1 MPQDTVQRD
10 GIGNDANFLLERIAR
25 SPRRRVRLL
34 KKLLG
39 ESDCRRLGI
48 ITIPKGFKLSVVIPV
63 FNEKRWLRELVRR
76 VEAVP
81 IPKEI
86 ILVDDASTDGTKEIL
101 QDMERRGHRVLYQP
115 VNKGKGAALRCG
127 FRHAVGDVVLVQD
140 ADLEYDPADYP
151 ALLQPI
157 LENRADVVY
166 GTRFSGTSRRISY
179 FGHFLA
185 NRMLTFLSNLFTR
198 LNLSDMETCYK
209 VFRREVLDGITLTSD
224 RFGFEPEFTAR
235 IARQRPAWR
244 IYEVPISY
252 AGRSY
257 AEGKKIGLRD
267 ALQAIYCIVRFGM
280 FK

>member
-1 MPQDTVQRD
+1 MPRVTVQGSGFR
-10 GIGNDANFLLERIAR
+10 DANGLLERIAR
-25 SPRRRVRLL
+25 SPRKRVRLL

-48 ITIPKGFKLSVVIPV
+48 VSIPKGFKLSVVIPV
-63 FNEKRWLRELVRR
+63 YNEKRWLRELVRR

-81 IPKEI
+81 VPKEI
-86 ILVDDASTDGTKEIL
+86 ILVDDASTDGTREIL
-101 QDMERRGHRVLYQP
+101 QEMQQRGHLVLYQAA
-115 VNKGKGAALRCG
+115 NKGKGAALRRG
-127 FRHAVGDVVLVQD
+127 FRHATGDVIVVQD
-140 ADLEYDPADYP
+140 ADLEYDPAEYP

-166 GTRFSGTSRRISY
+166 GSRFSGSCRRVSY

-185 NRMLTFLSNLFTR
+185 NRFLTFLSNLFTR

-224 RFGFEPEFTAR
+224 RFGFEPEITAK
-235 IARQRPAWR
+235 IARQSPAWR

-267 ALQAIYCIVRFGM
+267 ALQAIFCIVRFGM

>member
-1 MPQDTVQRD
+1 MSRVKVHRS
-10 GIGNDANFLLERIAR
+10 GLRDANLLLERIAR
-25 SPRRRVRLL
+25 SPRKRVRLL

-63 FNEKRWLRELVRR
+63 YNEKTWLRELVRR

-86 ILVDDASTDGTKEIL
+86 ILVDDASSDGTLEIL
-101 QDMERRGHRVLYQP
+101 KDMEKRGHRVLFQAA
-115 VNKGKGAALRCG
+115 NKGKGAALRRG
-127 FRHAVGDVVLVQD
+127 FRHATGDVILVQD

-166 GTRFSGTSRRISY
+166 GSRFSGTSHRVSY
-179 FGHFLA
+179 LGHYLA
-185 NRMLTFLSNLFTR
+185 NRILTLLSNLFTR

-209 VFRREVLDGITLTSD
+209 VFRREVLDGIPLTSD
-224 RFGFEPEFTAR
+224 RFGFEPEVTAQ

-267 ALQAIYCIVRFGM
+267 ALQALFCIVRFGM